1 MVGSINTNTNNQN
14 INFNKDIIKQEKD
27 KEIIN
32 LWEYLNI
39 KNTGIPRKKIKR
51 WYNLRVKVKDF
62 NCIRE
67 AEFQFLPGL
76 TVLQGESNGGKSSV
90 FRAIENTIFNQSGTA
105 NVQHGKQFYLVGI
118 ENNGHKVVFKKGKAG
133 GVYKVDGVEYSKVG
147 VGQVEQVADALG
159 IRETVL
165 AGEKIRLNFWS
176 QMGYPFLLDRS
187 PGQLYKFIVD
197 SSESESLS
205 SVLKDIA
212 KDIKDTNTQIVTND
226 SKLDLLRS
234 QLKAVEDRL
243 VSAEQVE
250 ETCKNI
256 IAMDSEYTLINTLD
270 SVSNDFKNKTNEIA
284 NLYTDLNSV
293 VQIDTTSLDTVREE
307 YEVVAPALDYQK
319 KLEELNAERAKLDS
333 VEQAIAT
340 VSAIESIDIESLD
353 LLNSQVSSYRK
364 ILQELEN
371 LNADMSNVQVEL
383 DNLQVELS
391 EFKVCPLCGGELHAN
406 ESCA

>member
-1 MVGSINTNTNNQN
+1 M
-14 INFNKDIIKQEKD
+14 
-27 KEIIN
+27 
-32 LWEYLNI
+32 
-39 KNTGIPRKKIKR
+39 
-51 WYNLRVKVKDF
+51 RVKVKDF

-133 GVYKVDGVEYSKVG
+133 GVYKVDDVEYSKVG

-212 KDIKDTNTQIVTND
+212 KDIKDTNASIVAND
-226 SKLDLLRS
+226 SKLDLLHS
-234 QLKAVEDRL
+234 QLTTTEERL
-243 VSAEQVE
+243 RDAEKTE
-250 ETCKNI
+250 ETCKAI
-256 IAMDSEYTLINTLD
+256 IAMDSEYNFINSLDSEIQVFNRVSTNLVELQGSLITIPNLDTSTLD
-270 SVSNDFKNKTNEIA
+270 VAYQD
-284 NLYTDLNSV
+284 YQV
-293 VQIDTTSLDTVREE
+293 VPVVEE
-307 YEVVAPALDYQK
+307 YQK
-319 KLEELNAERAKLDS
+319 KSQELHSAEESLSQINSKIEIIQDIDNVDISVLNTIQSAINEYNSVMYELSNEHSRLGELDLMIEQVKEELK
-333 VEQAIAT
+333 
-340 VSAIESIDIESLD
+340 
-353 LLNSQVSSYRK
+353 
-364 ILQELEN
+364 
-371 LNADMSNVQVEL
+371 
-383 DNLQVELS
+383 
-391 EFKVCPLCGGELHAN
+391 EFKVCPLCGGEIH
-406 ESCA
+406 EG

>member
-1 MVGSINTNTNNQN
+1 M
-14 INFNKDIIKQEKD
+14 
-27 KEIIN
+27 
-32 LWEYLNI
+32 
-39 KNTGIPRKKIKR
+39 
-51 WYNLRVKVKDF
+51 RVKVKDF

-133 GVYKVDGVEYSKVG
+133 GVYKIDGVEYSKVG

-205 SVLKDIA
+205 SVLKDIS

-234 QLKAVEDRL
+234 QLKAVEDKL

-270 SVSNDFKNKTNEIA
+270 SVSNDFKNKTNEIV

-307 YEVVAPALDYQK
+307 YEVVVPALDYQK
-319 KLEELNAERAKLDS
+319 KLEELNAEQAKLDS